1 MDNITSSIVTILT
14 AVIGVAILSVLVS
27 RNSNT
32 VGVISAGGSAF
43 SGVLSTA
50 LSPVTSG
57 GALVNV
63 ANNSL
68 LTGANG
74 LTL

>member
-14 AVIGVAILSVLVS
+14 AIIGVAILSVIVS
-27 RNSNT
+27 KNSNT
-32 VGVISAGGSAF
+32 VGVLSAGSQAF

-50 LSPVTSG
+50 ISPVTNSG
-57 GALVNV
+57 AIVNV

-68 LTGANG
+68 LTGASGIN
-74 LTL
+74 L